1 MNKLVIYFTST
12 AISSIVFMYVSLN
25 NEHFGIG
32 TINFTVVQVVCF
44 KTIVMD
50 GGSEGPTVKH
60 GIVYVLF

>member
-1 MNKLVIYFTST
+1 
-12 AISSIVFMYVSLN
+12 MYVSLN
-25 NEHFGIG
+25 NEHLRIA

-60 GIVYVLF
+60 GIWMCFFDNQDFIAIIYPILLVA